1 MADAFTTNLNL
12 TKPEVGAS
20 TDSWGGKLNTD
31 LDTLDAIFAN
41 GSGTAVGMNH
51 PGKNLVVTAGNT
63 SFKDGTDAT
72 KIAKFSAASI
82 STGTTRTYT
91 LPDTSDTLVT
101 LAATQAL
108 SNKSLTAGTTY
119 IKDGTDATKVAQ
131 FNAANITTATTRTF
145 SFPNSTGTLVIESG
159 AQTLSDKSLTAG
171 TTYIKDGTDATKI
184 AQFSAASITTA
195 TTRTYTLP
203 DATGT
208 VVVADA
214 TQTLT
219 NKRVNSRV
227 VSTASSTTPI
237 PDVSTADQY
246 NLTALAAA
254 AAFGIPTGTPL
265 DGQKLIIRIK
275 DNGTARALTW
285 NAIYREV
292 GTSLPS
298 TTVISKT
305 LYVGCIYNNAD
316 TKWDVVASVIQA

>member
-1 MADAFTTNLNL
+1 
-12 TKPEVGAS
+12 
-20 TDSWGGKLNTD
+20 
-31 LDTLDAIFAN
+31 
-41 GSGTAVGMNH
+41 
-51 PGKNLVVTAGNT
+51 
-63 SFKDGTDAT
+63 
-72 KIAKFSAASI
+72 
-82 STGTTRTYT
+82 
-91 LPDTSDTLVT
+91 
-101 LAATQAL
+101 
-108 SNKSLTAGTTY
+108 
-119 IKDGTDATKVAQ
+119 
-131 FNAANITTATTRTF
+131 
-145 SFPNSTGTLVIESG
+145 
-159 AQTLSDKSLTAG
+159 
-171 TTYIKDGTDATKI
+171 
-184 AQFSAASITTA
+184 
-195 TTRTYTLP
+195 
-203 DATGT
+203 

>member
-51 PGKNLVVTAGNT
+51 TGKNLVVTAGNT

-145 SFPNSTGTLVIESG
+145 SFPNSTGTL
-159 AQTLSDKSLTAG
+159 
-171 TTYIKDGTDATKI
+171 
-184 AQFSAASITTA
+184 
-195 TTRTYTLP
+195 
-203 DATGT
+203 
-208 VVVADA
+208 
-214 TQTLT
+214 
-219 NKRVNSRV
+219 
-227 VSTASSTTPI
+227 
-237 PDVSTADQY
+237 
-246 NLTALAAA
+246 
-254 AAFGIPTGTPL
+254 
-265 DGQKLIIRIK
+265 
-275 DNGTARALTW
+275 
-285 NAIYREV
+285 
-292 GTSLPS
+292 
-298 TTVISKT
+298 
-305 LYVGCIYNNAD
+305 
-316 TKWDVVASVIQA
+316 